1 MAKEKM
7 DEIRQMFKERLNLKQ
22 LDETK
27 SLKDLGLDYL
37 DVVEMC
43 LELEEKFDIQF
54 ETEEL
59 SNFKTI
65 GDLFASIEKKLNQLS
80 KQTKKAG
87 SFVPVFSFCYILHLE
102 QM

>member
-1 MAKEKM
+1 
-7 DEIRQMFKERLNLKQ
+7 MFKERLNLKQ

-27 SLKDLGLDYL
+27 SLKDLGLDSL

-65 GDLFASIEKKLNQLS
+65 GDLFASIEKKLN
-80 KQTKKAG
+80 
-87 SFVPVFSFCYILHLE
+87 
-102 QM
+102 

>member
-27 SLKDLGLDYL
+27 SLKDLGLDSL

-43 LELEEKFDIQF
+43 LELEEKFDVQF

-65 GDLFASIEKKLNQLS
+65 GDLFASIEKKLN
-80 KQTKKAG
+80 
-87 SFVPVFSFCYILHLE
+87 
-102 QM
+102 

>member
-7 DEIRQMFKERLNLKQ
+7 DEIRQLFKERLNLKQ

-27 SLKDLGLDYL
+27 SLKDLGLDSL

-65 GDLFASIEKKLNQLS
+65 GDLFASIEKKLN
-80 KQTKKAG
+80 
-87 SFVPVFSFCYILHLE
+87 
-102 QM
+102 

>member
-27 SLKDLGLDYL
+27 SLKDLGLDSL

-54 ETEEL
+54 DTEEL

-65 GDLFASIEKKLNQLS
+65 GDLFASIEKKLN
-80 KQTKKAG
+80 
-87 SFVPVFSFCYILHLE
+87 
-102 QM
+102 

>member
-7 DEIRQMFKERLNLKQ
+7 DEIRQMFKERLNLEQ

-27 SLKDLGLDYL
+27 SLKDLGLDSL

-65 GDLFASIEKKLNQLS
+65 GDLFASIEKKLN
-80 KQTKKAG
+80 
-87 SFVPVFSFCYILHLE
+87 
-102 QM
+102 

>member
-22 LDETK
+22 LDETN
-27 SLKDLGLDYL
+27 SLKDLGLDSL

-65 GDLFASIEKKLNQLS
+65 GDLFASIEKKLN
-80 KQTKKAG
+80 
-87 SFVPVFSFCYILHLE
+87 
-102 QM
+102 

>member
-1 MAKEKM
+1 MFTRGKQMAKEKM

-27 SLKDLGLDYL
+27 SLNDLGLDSL

-65 GDLFASIEKKLNQLS
+65 GDLFASIEKKLN
-80 KQTKKAG
+80 
-87 SFVPVFSFCYILHLE
+87 
-102 QM
+102 

>member
-7 DEIRQMFKERLNLKQ
+7 HEIRQMFKERLNLKQ

-27 SLKDLGLDYL
+27 SLKDLGLDSL

-65 GDLFASIEKKLNQLS
+65 GDLFASIEKKLN
-80 KQTKKAG
+80 
-87 SFVPVFSFCYILHLE
+87 
-102 QM
+102 

>member
-1 MAKEKM
+1 M
-7 DEIRQMFKERLNLKQ
+7 NLKQ

-27 SLKDLGLDYL
+27 SLKDLGLDSL

-65 GDLFASIEKKLNQLS
+65 GDLFASIEKKLN
-80 KQTKKAG
+80 
-87 SFVPVFSFCYILHLE
+87 
-102 QM
+102 

>member
-7 DEIRQMFKERLNLKQ
+7 EEIREMFKERLNLKE

-27 SLKDLGLDYL
+27 SLKDLGLDSL

-43 LELEEKFDIQF
+43 LELEEKFGIQF

-65 GDLFASIEKKLNQLS
+65 GDLFASIEKKI
-80 KQTKKAG
+80 A
-87 SFVPVFSFCYILHLE
+87 
-102 QM
+102 

>member
-27 SLKDLGLDYL
+27 SLKDLGLDSL

-65 GDLFASIEKKLNQLS
+65 GDLFASIEKRLN
-80 KQTKKAG
+80 
-87 SFVPVFSFCYILHLE
+87 
-102 QM
+102 

>member
-1 MAKEKM
+1 MFTRGKQMAKEKM
-7 DEIRQMFKERLNLKQ
+7 DEIRQLFKERLNLKQ

-27 SLKDLGLDYL
+27 SLKDLGLDSL

-65 GDLFASIEKKLNQLS
+65 GDLFASIEKKLN
-80 KQTKKAG
+80 
-87 SFVPVFSFCYILHLE
+87 
-102 QM
+102 

>member
-22 LDETK
+22 LDEAK
-27 SLKDLGLDYL
+27 SLKDLGLDSL

-65 GDLFASIEKKLNQLS
+65 GDLFASIEKKLN
-80 KQTKKAG
+80 
-87 SFVPVFSFCYILHLE
+87 
-102 QM
+102 

>member
-27 SLKDLGLDYL
+27 SLKDLGLDSL

-65 GDLFASIEKKLNQLS
+65 GDLFASIEKKLN
-80 KQTKKAG
+80 
-87 SFVPVFSFCYILHLE
+87 
-102 QM
+102 

>member
-1 MAKEKM
+1 MFTRGKQMAKEKI

-27 SLKDLGLDYL
+27 SLKDLGLDSL

-65 GDLFASIEKKLNQLS
+65 GDVFASSEKKLN
-80 KQTKKAG
+80 
-87 SFVPVFSFCYILHLE
+87 
-102 QM
+102 

>member
-7 DEIRQMFKERLNLKQ
+7 EEIREMFKERLNLKEI
-22 LDETK
+22 DETK
-27 SLKDLGLDYL
+27 SLKDLGLDSL

-43 LELEEKFDIQF
+43 LELEEKFGIQF

-65 GDLFASIEKKLNQLS
+65 GDLFASIEKKI
-80 KQTKKAG
+80 A
-87 SFVPVFSFCYILHLE
+87 
-102 QM
+102 

>member
-27 SLKDLGLDYL
+27 SLKDLGLDSL

-65 GDLFASIEKKLNQLS
+65 GDLFASIERKLN
-80 KQTKKAG
+80 
-87 SFVPVFSFCYILHLE
+87 
-102 QM
+102 

>member
-1 MAKEKM
+1 MFTRGKQMAKEKM

-27 SLKDLGLDYL
+27 SLKDLGLDSL

-65 GDLFASIEKKLNQLS
+65 GDLFASIEKKLN
-80 KQTKKAG
+80 
-87 SFVPVFSFCYILHLE
+87 
-102 QM
+102 

>member
-1 MAKEKM
+1 MDKEKM

-27 SLKDLGLDYL
+27 SLKDLGLDSL

-65 GDLFASIEKKLNQLS
+65 GDLFASIEKKLN
-80 KQTKKAG
+80 
-87 SFVPVFSFCYILHLE
+87 
-102 QM
+102 

>member
-1 MAKEKM
+1 MFTRGKQMAKEKM

-27 SLKDLGLDYL
+27 SLKDLGLDSL

-54 ETEEL
+54 DTEEL

-65 GDLFASIEKKLNQLS
+65 GDLFASIEKKLN
-80 KQTKKAG
+80 
-87 SFVPVFSFCYILHLE
+87 
-102 QM
+102 

>member
-1 MAKEKM
+1 MFTRGKQMAKEKM

-27 SLKDLGLDYL
+27 SLKDLGLDSL

-59 SNFKTI
+59 SNFKTL
-65 GDLFASIEKKLNQLS
+65 GDLFASI
-80 KQTKKAG
+80 
-87 SFVPVFSFCYILHLE
+87 
-102 QM
+102 

>member
-1 MAKEKM
+1 MATEKI

-27 SLKDLGLDYL
+27 SLKDLGLDSL

-65 GDLFASIEKKLNQLS
+65 GDLFASIEKKLN
-80 KQTKKAG
+80 
-87 SFVPVFSFCYILHLE
+87 
-102 QM
+102 

>member
-1 MAKEKM
+1 MELEKLREVIAGVLNVDPKE
-7 DEIRQMFKERLNLKQ
+7 ITL
-22 LDETK
+22 ETTF
-27 SLKDLGLDYL
+27 LEDLGADSL

-65 GDLFASIEKKLNQLS
+65 GDLFASIEKKLN
-80 KQTKKAG
+80 
-87 SFVPVFSFCYILHLE
+87 
-102 QM
+102 

>member
-22 LDETK
+22 FDETK
-27 SLKDLGLDYL
+27 SLKDLGLDSL

-65 GDLFASIEKKLNQLS
+65 GDLFASIEKKLN
-80 KQTKKAG
+80 
-87 SFVPVFSFCYILHLE
+87 
-102 QM
+102 

>member
-27 SLKDLGLDYL
+27 SLKDLGLDSL

-65 GDLFASIEKKLNQLS
+65 GDIFASIEKKLN
-80 KQTKKAG
+80 
-87 SFVPVFSFCYILHLE
+87 
-102 QM
+102 